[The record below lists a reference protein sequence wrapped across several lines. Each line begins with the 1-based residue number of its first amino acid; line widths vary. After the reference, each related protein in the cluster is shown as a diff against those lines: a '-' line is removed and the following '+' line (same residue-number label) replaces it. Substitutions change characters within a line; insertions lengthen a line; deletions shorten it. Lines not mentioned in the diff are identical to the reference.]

1 MNRRTL
7 VLALA
12 ACMPLTHAL
21 AQNAYP
27 QKPVKLIVP
36 YAPGG
41 SADIAARLVSEEWGK
56 ALGQSLVID
65 HQESHDFKS
74 LILLNIFITHGP
86 HYTLHYTHRR
96 SIAMEEAHA
105 SAGTG

>member
-1 MNRRTL
+1 AHIL
-7 VLALA
+7 PQLAKVLDE
-12 ACMPLTHAL
+12 
-21 AQNAYP
+21 
-27 QKPVKLIVP
+27 VVGEGIV
-36 YAPGG
+36 
-41 SADIAARLVSEEWGK
+41 V
-56 ALGQSLVID
+56 VD